1 MNKND
6 KKTVC
11 IGVGVIVKKNGL
23 VLLGKR
29 KNSYGAETWA
39 FPGGH
44 LEFGEKVEDCA
55 VREVL
60 EETGITIE
68 NLKKETF
75 TEDISKE
82 EGRHHIT
89 IFVSADYKD
98 GEPKALEPE
107 KCESW
112 GWFKLDAL
120 PEPLFP
126 PIKNL
131 IEQGFNIQ

>member
-1 MNKND
+1 MND
-6 KKTVC
+6 KKIVC

-75 TEDISKE
+75 TEDISRE
-82 EGRHHIT
+82 EGRHYIT
-89 IFVSADYKD
+89 IFVSADYED
-98 GEPKALEPE
+98 GEPKVQEPE
-107 KCESW
+107 KCEKW
-112 GWFKLDAL
+112 DWFKWGAL
-120 PEPLFP
+120 PEPLFL